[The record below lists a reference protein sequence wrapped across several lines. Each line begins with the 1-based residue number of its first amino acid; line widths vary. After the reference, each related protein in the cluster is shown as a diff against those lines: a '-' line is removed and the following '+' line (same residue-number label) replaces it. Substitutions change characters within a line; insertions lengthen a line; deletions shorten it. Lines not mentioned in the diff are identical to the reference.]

1 VTEPENLTAPS
12 FEFPIELGA
21 VRAFVQAMESENP
34 AFAGAAPVI
43 PPTFL
48 VTSHRWSTE
57 ENRIDH
63 GIPRA
68 RLLHGGQEFR
78 FHGEPPRVGHTL
90 TARQRLTERYH
101 KQGRRGGTM
110 EFVTVTTEFH
120 DQSGRLVAE
129 MSATYIGTAPKGEH
143 S

>member
-1 VTEPENLTAPS
+1 
-12 FEFPIELGA
+12 
-21 VRAFVQAMESENP
+21 MESENP
-34 AFAGAAPVI
+34 AFAGVAPVI

-48 VTSHRWSTE
+48 VTSRRWSTE
-57 ENRIDH
+57 ESRIDH

-90 TARQRLTERYH
+90 TARERLTERYH
-101 KQGRRGGTM
+101 KQGRRGGQM

-129 MSATYIGTAPKGEH
+129 MSATYIGTEPKGEH
-143 S
+143 A